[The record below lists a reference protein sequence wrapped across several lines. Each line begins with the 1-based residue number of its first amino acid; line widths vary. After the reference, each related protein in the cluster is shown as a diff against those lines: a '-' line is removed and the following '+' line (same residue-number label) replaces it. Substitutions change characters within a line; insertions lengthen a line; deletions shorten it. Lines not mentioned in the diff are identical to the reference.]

1 MVMKRIIPFQLFRA
15 FHRKPLI
22 KVYSHP
28 RSGTHLIEK
37 FLAENFYAG
46 EELGLQSFTWG
57 HWSNRVV
64 DNEGNSYGKLFGSHS
79 FPHNDMARE
88 KPAIYIYRDG
98 RAVCLSLWKTYNF
111 MHADWKGISFTDYL
125 RTSIDWKGS
134 PGVKAEE
141 CHETVAEHW
150 KRHVEAW
157 SSIELPNLLLLRYE
171 DVVQRPQYVANEVA
185 ARFSF
190 LKVPKSVAPV
200 NQPCGLLPNAAKIDA
215 WSEYFSER
223 DLDYFH
229 SIVPYSHFAL
239 YEGGSVNQFPEC
251 NT

>member
-1 MVMKRIIPFQLFRA
+1 MMPAQLFRV
-15 FHRKPLI
+15 FKPKPLV

-37 FLAENFYAG
+37 FLADNFYVG
-46 EELGLQSFTWG
+46 KKLGLQSVTWG
-57 HWSNRVV
+57 HWSNRVI
-64 DNEGNSYGKLFGSHS
+64 NSEGNPYGMLFGSHS
-79 FPHNDMARE
+79 FPSSDIIRG
-88 KPAIYIYRDG
+88 KPSIYIYRDG

-111 MHADWKGISFTDYL
+111 MHVDWKGMSFAEYL
-125 RTSIDWKGS
+125 RAKIDWKGS
-134 PGVKAEE
+134 PGMKIDKGY
-141 CHETVAEHW
+141 ETVVAHW

-157 SSIELPNLLLLRYE
+157 SNIELPNLLLLRYE
-171 DVVQRPQYVANEVA
+171 DVVQRPKYVANQIV

-190 LKVPKSVAPV
+190 LKIPKSVTAV

-215 WSEYFSER
+215 WSEYFSGK

-239 YEGGSVNQFPEC
+239 YNKSDSTNSVP
-251 NT
+251 